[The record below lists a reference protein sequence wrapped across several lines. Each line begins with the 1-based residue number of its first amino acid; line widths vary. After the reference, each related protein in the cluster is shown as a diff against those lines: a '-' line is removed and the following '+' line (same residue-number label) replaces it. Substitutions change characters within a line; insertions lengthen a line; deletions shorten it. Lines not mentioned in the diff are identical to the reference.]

1 MNVKI
6 EDIPEGTNGEG
17 KTVMRKGLVVTK
29 DIEEGDVIFVEEPI
43 VSALNT
49 KLEVIDNLYNGGQCA
64 IRYIDMFGS
73 E

>member
-17 KTVMRKGLVVTK
+17 NTVMRKGLVVTK
-29 DIEEGDVIFVEEPI
+29 DFEEGDVIFVEEPI

-49 KLEVIDNLYNGGQCA
+49 KLEVIDNA
-64 IRYIDMFGS
+64 VYIGV
-73 E
+73 